1 MQQLGAVRTFV
12 VIVWVTYGRPGV
24 AQETFARIHAVPVCP
39 TPIALL
45 LLAVPA
51 TFPRDPYQT
60 GSTLVR
66 KPLQVGGGGLGG
78 WFASFPVA
86 LVLSWHRVPAAPEHY
101 ASSHGRPDCQ
111 APVPS
116 RVA

>member
-12 VIVWVTYGRPGV
+12 VIVLVTYGRPGV
-24 AQETFARIHAVPVCP
+24 AQETFAQETFARIHAVPVCP

-86 LVLSWHRVPAAPEHY
+86 LVLSWRRVPAAPEHY
-101 ASSHGRPDCQ
+101 ASSH
-111 APVPS
+111 
-116 RVA
+116 